1 VNQGLSQIDQVT
13 QQNTANAEETAAAA
27 EQLSSQVAQM
37 KQMLGR
43 FHLAAY
49 GAGSGML
56 SLPPAEDFGDEDQA
70 DSLEEDDEFW
80 AS

>member
-1 VNQGLSQIDQVT
+1 
-13 QQNTANAEETAAAA
+13 
-27 EQLSSQVAQM
+27 M

-70 DSLEEDDEFW
+70 DSFEEDDEFW